1 MGDLGILSWMMIVPP
16 VPNVCE
22 RTTRGH
28 HPIQGKTCLK
38 HLSKT
43 RKHNSKG
50 SNMRYHLL
58 TPKGRRYTTL
68 SKLAYLERSWWQTNF
83 FVFYLIAK
91 RRYEN
96 QRNPQSWHHSH
107 RECIAWWLSI
117 NCINPI
123 QSYECVDAKKQ
134 ILNWRCIWRFPK
146 ILLTHPFI
154 NWFSII
160 NHLAI
165 GYPHDY
171 GNPPCHMCTAID
183 SRGPPVSCSPR
194 TLWCR
199 LTSHGLK
206 EKKRRLYHGIRQR
219 YWIDR

>member
-1 MGDLGILSWMMIVPP
+1 MFHRFHPVVFCSRCFARQMHLNIPVRNDSHEQVCASGNGAYYCQKTHPQKTCASSSGISMGDLGILTWMKIVPP

-28 HPIQGKTCLK
+28 HPIQGKTYLK

-68 SKLAYLERSWWQTNF
+68 SMLAYLERSSWQTNF
-83 FVFYLIAK
+83 FVFSLIAK
-91 RRYEN
+91 RRYQN

-123 QSYECVDAKKQ
+123 QSYECMDAKKL
-134 ILNWRCIWRFPK
+134 ILN
-146 ILLTHPFI
+146 
-154 NWFSII
+154 
-160 NHLAI
+160 
-165 GYPHDY
+165 
-171 GNPPCHMCTAID
+171 
-183 SRGPPVSCSPR
+183 
-194 TLWCR
+194 
-199 LTSHGLK
+199 
-206 EKKRRLYHGIRQR
+206 
-219 YWIDR
+219 